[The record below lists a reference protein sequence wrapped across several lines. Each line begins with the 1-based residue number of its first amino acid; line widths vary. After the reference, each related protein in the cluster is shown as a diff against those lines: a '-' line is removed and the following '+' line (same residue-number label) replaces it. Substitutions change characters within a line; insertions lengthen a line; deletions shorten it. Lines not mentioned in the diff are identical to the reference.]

1 MKKILVPLVI
11 LALALSCKERQEAP
25 QWQNPALDNIF
36 TRVSVRDYTS
46 QKVEADKVDLMLR
59 AGMAAPTARNTQPWH
74 FLVVD
79 DRAVLDAF
87 AAVNFNKPK
96 IDKCALAIV
105 PCGDLSKAMEGVEQE
120 FWVQDVS
127 AATENILLAAHA
139 LGLGAVWTGLYPR
152 QERVED
158 ASRVFGLPEYIVP
171 LCAILIGYP
180 AEQPAVKEKWNPLN
194 VSYNQFG
201 QGR

>member
-1 MKKILVPLVI
+1 MKKILVSLFV
-11 LALALSCKERQEAP
+11 LALVLSCKERPEAP

-74 FLVVD
+74 FIVVD

-96 IDKCALAIV
+96 IDKCALAII
-105 PCGDLSKAMEGVEQE
+105 PCGDLSKAMDGNAQE

-139 LGLGAVWTGLYPR
+139 LGLGAVWTWLYPIR
-152 QERVED
+152 ESVEN
-158 ASRVFGLPEYIVP
+158 ASRVFGLPEHIVP

>member
-11 LALALSCKERQEAP
+11 LALALSCKERPEAP

-158 ASRVFGLPEYIVP
+158 ASRVFGLREHIVP